1 MVVRG
6 IRCENC
12 PNETFHYYCLTDPNG
27 NGQET
32 HAKCPICKADIELSL
47 RVRINLKPDQV
58 ETLYYLFMAVFFRS
72 GLLYCIGFPPDCE

>member
-58 ETLYYLFMAVFFRS
+58 ETTDQELRS
-72 GLLYCIGFPPDCE
+72 ETLLWGCNIVLI

>member
-32 HAKCPICKADIELSL
+32 HAKCPICKADIEL
-47 RVRINLKPDQV
+47 RVRRYKTEALKSLSIT
-58 ETLYYLFMAVFFRS
+58 TLAQLA
-72 GLLYCIGFPPDCE
+72 GL

>member
-47 RVRINLKPDQV
+47 RVRRNNTNKTEPLKNLSII
-58 ETLYYLFMAVFFRS
+58 TLAQLG
-72 GLLYCIGFPPDCE
+72 GL